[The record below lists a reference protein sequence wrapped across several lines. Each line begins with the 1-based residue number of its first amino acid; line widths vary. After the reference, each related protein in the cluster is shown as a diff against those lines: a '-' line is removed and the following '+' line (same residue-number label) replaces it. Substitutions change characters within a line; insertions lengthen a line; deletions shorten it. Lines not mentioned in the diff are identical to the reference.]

1 LPAFTE
7 GGIRH
12 AGKFGSE
19 TISFE
24 FARRSG
30 ARLLAMETFDLIQ
43 FVFYQ
48 SKKAGWFE
56 SIRILRQALRTKP
69 FPPNYFGIGRE

>member
-1 LPAFTE
+1 MA
-7 GGIRH
+7 GGIRR

-19 TISFE
+19 TLSFE

-30 ARLLAMETFDLIQ
+30 APSLAPETFDLTQ

-56 SIRILRQALRTKP
+56 SIHIQRQAPRTKP
-69 FPPNYFGIGRE
+69 FPGNYFGIGSE